1 MNKSFLS
8 ESIKLLV
15 KKYQLSEILEEIYS
29 QTETETSEQDSDPSI
44 GSWIRAERVNQ
55 DNGLLLCGQIKKEHI
70 HKLSDTIFPDKDI
83 KSEEEEDGNKFDT
96 AIIDELSPVP
106 SFFQFHDELSPVP
119 SFSQFQEPEETEP
132 KAELQEP
139 EETETK
145 AELQEPKEVSQ
156 QVKDFVHKIKAE
168 KKGITETRQQ
178 KLEKILQ
185 EVVNGLTVE
194 EQLKKNNISLK
205 TFTKRYFDRRWTFE
219 RACTQP
225 TRIKM
230 APGEQ
235 EKHVKE
241 ILQQELNGKKIADI
255 LIERNISVDT
265 FTRRYIYQN
274 MPLEKACS
282 NLVPL
287 TEQINKQQKL
297 QDDILYIKP
306 KELAKN
312 LNIPIT
318 SLSEYIESGD
328 LPPTNNGKWLRKDI
342 ENNSFYQRH
351 LNK

>member
-1 MNKSFLS
+1 MSFLS

-44 GSWIRAERVNQ
+44 IGSLIRAERVNQ

-83 KSEEEEDGNKFDT
+83 KSEEDGNKVDT

-106 SFFQFHDELSPVP
+106 SF
-119 SFSQFQEPEETEP
+119 SQFQEHKETEP
-132 KAELQEP
+132 KAELQES
-139 EETETK
+139 
-145 AELQEPKEVSQ
+145 KEVSQ

-274 MPLEKACS
+274 MPLDKACS

-342 ENNSFYQRH
+342 ESNSFYQRH

>member
-29 QTETETSEQDSDPSI
+29 QTETETETSEQDSDPSI

-55 DNGLLLCGQIKKEHI
+55 DNGLPLCGQIKKEHI

-96 AIIDELSPVP
+96 AIIDEVSPVP
-106 SFFQFHDELSPVP
+106 SFFQF
-119 SFSQFQEPEETEP
+119 QEPEETES
-132 KAELQEP
+132 KAELQE
-139 EETETK
+139 T
-145 AELQEPKEVSQ
+145 KEVSQ

-168 KKGITETRQQ
+168 NKGITETRQQ

-205 TFTKRYFDRRWTFE
+205 TFTKRYFDRRWTLE

-225 TRIKM
+225 TRIKL

-265 FTRRYIYQN
+265 FTRRYVYQN

-342 ENNSFYQRH
+342 ESNSFYQRH

>member
-55 DNGLLLCGQIKKEHI
+55 DNGLPLCGQIKKEHI

-83 KSEEEEDGNKFDT
+83 KSEEDGIKFDT
-96 AIIDELSPVP
+96 AII
-106 SFFQFHDELSPVP
+106 DELSPVP

-132 KAELQEP
+132 
-139 EETETK
+139 K

-205 TFTKRYFDRRWTFE
+205 TFTKRYFDRRWTLE
-219 RACTQP
+219 RACTQQ

-342 ENNSFYQRH
+342 ESNSFYQRH

>member
-15 KKYQLSEILEEIYS
+15 KKYPLSEILEEIYS
-29 QTETETSEQDSDPSI
+29 QTEGENSEQESDPSI

-83 KSEEEEDGNKFDT
+83 KSEEDGNKVDT
-96 AIIDELSPVP
+96 AIIDEVSPVP
-106 SFFQFHDELSPVP
+106 SFF
-119 SFSQFQEPEETEP
+119 QFQEPEETEP
-132 KAELQEP
+132 KAELQE
-139 EETETK
+139 T
-145 AELQEPKEVSQ
+145 KEVSQ
-156 QVKDFVHKIKAE
+156 QVKDFVHKVKAE

-178 KLEKILQ
+178 KLEKILK
-185 EVVNGLTVE
+185 ELVNGLTVE

-205 TFTKRYFDRRWTFE
+205 TFTKRYFDRRWTLE

-265 FTRRYIYQN
+265 FTRRYVYQN

-342 ENNSFYQRH
+342 ESNSFYQRH
-351 LNK
+351 PNKQEI

>member
-29 QTETETSEQDSDPSI
+29 QTETETSEQESDPSI

-83 KSEEEEDGNKFDT
+83 KSEEEDGNKFDT
-96 AIIDELSPVP
+96 AII
-106 SFFQFHDELSPVP
+106 DELSPVP

-132 KAELQEP
+132 
-139 EETETK
+139 K

-194 EQLKKNNISLK
+194 EQMKKNNISLK
-205 TFTKRYFDRRWTFE
+205 TFTKRFFDRRWTLE

-255 LIERNISVDT
+255 LIERKISVDT

-342 ENNSFYQRH
+342 ESNSFYQRH
-351 LNK
+351 IKK

>member
-1 MNKSFLS
+1 MNTSFLS

-29 QTETETSEQDSDPSI
+29 QTEAETSEQESDPSI
-44 GSWIRAERVNQ
+44 GSWIRAERSNQ

-83 KSEEEEDGNKFDT
+83 KSEEDEIKFDT
-96 AIIDELSPVP
+96 AII
-106 SFFQFHDELSPVP
+106 DELSPVP

-132 KAELQEP
+132 
-139 EETETK
+139 K

-205 TFTKRYFDRRWTFE
+205 TFTKRYFDRRWTPE

-265 FTRRYIYQN
+265 FTRRYVYQN

-342 ENNSFYQRH
+342 ESNSFYQRH

>member
-29 QTETETSEQDSDPSI
+29 QTETETSEQESDPSI

-83 KSEEEEDGNKFDT
+83 KSEEEDGNKVDT

-106 SFFQFHDELSPVP
+106 N
-119 SFSQFQEPEETEP
+119 FSQFQEHKETEP
-132 KAELQEP
+132 KAELQE
-139 EETETK
+139 
-145 AELQEPKEVSQ
+145 LKEVSQ

-297 QDDILYIKP
+297 QDDILYIRP

-342 ENNSFYQRH
+342 ESNSFYQRH

>member
-29 QTETETSEQDSDPSI
+29 QTETETSEQESDPSI

-55 DNGLLLCGQIKKEHI
+55 DNGLPLCGQIKKEHI

-83 KSEEEEDGNKFDT
+83 KSEEEDGNKFDT
-96 AIIDELSPVP
+96 AII
-106 SFFQFHDELSPVP
+106 DELSPVP

-132 KAELQEP
+132 KAELQE
-139 EETETK
+139 T
-145 AELQEPKEVSQ
+145 KEVPQ

-274 MPLEKACS
+274 MPLDKACS

-342 ENNSFYQRH
+342 ESNSFYQRH

>member
-29 QTETETSEQDSDPSI
+29 QTEAENSEQDSDPSI
-44 GSWIRAERVNQ
+44 GAWIRAERVNQ

-96 AIIDELSPVP
+96 AIIDEVSPVP
-106 SFFQFHDELSPVP
+106 SFF
-119 SFSQFQEPEETEP
+119 QFQEPEETEP
-132 KAELQEP
+132 KAELQE
-139 EETETK
+139 T
-145 AELQEPKEVSQ
+145 KEVSQ

-178 KLEKILQ
+178 KLEKILK

-205 TFTKRYFDRRWTFE
+205 TFTKRYFDRRWTLE

-225 TRIKM
+225 TRIKL

-265 FTRRYIYQN
+265 FTRRYVYQN

-342 ENNSFYQRH
+342 ESNSFYQRH

>member
-29 QTETETSEQDSDPSI
+29 QTEAENSEQESDPSI

-83 KSEEEEDGNKFDT
+83 KSEEDGNKVDT
-96 AIIDELSPVP
+96 AIIDEVSPVP
-106 SFFQFHDELSPVP
+106 SFFQF
-119 SFSQFQEPEETEP
+119 QEHEETEP
-132 KAELQEP
+132 KAELQE
-139 EETETK
+139 T
-145 AELQEPKEVSQ
+145 KEVSQ
-156 QVKDFVHKIKAE
+156 QVKDFVHKVKAE

-205 TFTKRYFDRRWTFE
+205 TFTKRYFDRRWTLE

-241 ILQQELNGKKIADI
+241 ILQQKLNGKKIADI

-265 FTRRYIYQN
+265 FTRRYVYQN

-342 ENNSFYQRH
+342 ESNSFYQRH

>member
-15 KKYQLSEILEEIYS
+15 NKYQLSEILEEIYS
-29 QTETETSEQDSDPSI
+29 QTETETSEQESDPSI

-55 DNGLLLCGQIKKEHI
+55 DNALLLCGQIKKEHI

-83 KSEEEEDGNKFDT
+83 KSEEDGNKFDT
-96 AIIDELSPVP
+96 AII
-106 SFFQFHDELSPVP
+106 DELSPVP

-139 EETETK
+139 
-145 AELQEPKEVSQ
+145 KEVFQ

-241 ILQQELNGKKIADI
+241 ILQQEINGKKIADI

-342 ENNSFYQRH
+342 ESNSFYQRH

>member
-15 KKYQLSEILEEIYS
+15 EKYQLSEILEEIYS
-29 QTETETSEQDSDPSI
+29 QTEAETSEQESDPSI

-55 DNGLLLCGQIKKEHI
+55 DKGLLLCGQIKKEHI

-83 KSEEEEDGNKFDT
+83 KSEEEDGNKFDT
-96 AIIDELSPVP
+96 AIIDEVSPVP
-106 SFFQFHDELSPVP
+106 SFFQF
-119 SFSQFQEPEETEP
+119 QEHEETEP
-132 KAELQEP
+132 KAELQE
-139 EETETK
+139 T
-145 AELQEPKEVSQ
+145 KEVSQ

-178 KLEKILQ
+178 KLEKILK

-205 TFTKRYFDRRWTFE
+205 TFTKRYFSERRWTLE

-225 TRIKM
+225 TRIKK
-230 APGEQ
+230 APGEL

-287 TEQINKQQKL
+287 TEQINKKQKL

-342 ENNSFYQRH
+342 ESNSFYQRH

>member
-29 QTETETSEQDSDPSI
+29 QTEAENSEQESDPSI
-44 GSWIRAERVNQ
+44 GSWIRAERSNQ

-83 KSEEEEDGNKFDT
+83 KSEEEDGNKFDT
-96 AIIDELSPVP
+96 AIIDEVSPVP
-106 SFFQFHDELSPVP
+106 SFF
-119 SFSQFQEPEETEP
+119 QFQEPEETEP
-132 KAELQEP
+132 KAELQE
-139 EETETK
+139 T
-145 AELQEPKEVSQ
+145 KEVSQ
-156 QVKDFVHKIKAE
+156 QVKDFVHKVKAE

-265 FTRRYIYQN
+265 FTRRYVYQN

-342 ENNSFYQRH
+342 ESNSFYQRH
-351 LNK
+351 FKK

>member
-29 QTETETSEQDSDPSI
+29 QTEAENSEQDSDPSI
-44 GSWIRAERVNQ
+44 SSWIRAERVNQ

-96 AIIDELSPVP
+96 AIIDEVSPVP
-106 SFFQFHDELSPVP
+106 SFF
-119 SFSQFQEPEETEP
+119 QFQEPEETEP
-132 KAELQEP
+132 KEELQE
-139 EETETK
+139 T
-145 AELQEPKEVSQ
+145 KEVSQ
-156 QVKDFVHKIKAE
+156 QVKDFVHKVKAE

-178 KLEKILQ
+178 KLEKILK
-185 EVVNGLTVE
+185 EVINGLTVE

-205 TFTKRYFDRRWTFE
+205 TFTKRYFDRRWTLE

-241 ILQQELNGKKIADI
+241 ILQQEINGKKIADI

-342 ENNSFYQRH
+342 ESNSFYQRH

>member
-29 QTETETSEQDSDPSI
+29 QTEAENSEQESDPSI

-83 KSEEEEDGNKFDT
+83 KSEEDGNKVDT
-96 AIIDELSPVP
+96 AIIDEVSPVP
-106 SFFQFHDELSPVP
+106 SFF
-119 SFSQFQEPEETEP
+119 QFQEPEETEP
-132 KAELQEP
+132 KAELQE
-139 EETETK
+139 T
-145 AELQEPKEVSQ
+145 KEVSQ

-205 TFTKRYFDRRWTFE
+205 TFTKRYFDRRWTLE

-241 ILQQELNGKKIADI
+241 ILLQELNGKKIADI

-265 FTRRYIYQN
+265 FTRRYVYQN

-342 ENNSFYQRH
+342 ESNSFYQRH

>member
-29 QTETETSEQDSDPSI
+29 QTETETSEQESDPSI

-55 DNGLLLCGQIKKEHI
+55 DNGLPLCGQIKKEHI

-83 KSEEEEDGNKFDT
+83 KSEEEDGNKFDT
-96 AIIDELSPVP
+96 AII
-106 SFFQFHDELSPVP
+106 DELSPVP

-132 KAELQEP
+132 KAELQE
-139 EETETK
+139 T
-145 AELQEPKEVSQ
+145 KEVPQ

-241 ILQQELNGKKIADI
+241 ILQQKINGKKIADI

-342 ENNSFYQRH
+342 ESNSFYQRH

>member
-29 QTETETSEQDSDPSI
+29 QTEAETSEQESDPSI

-83 KSEEEEDGNKFDT
+83 KSEEEDGNGNKIDT
-96 AIIDELSPVP
+96 VISDEVSPVP
-106 SFFQFHDELSPVP
+106 SFFQFQEDELSPVP

-132 KAELQEP
+132 
-139 EETETK
+139 K

-178 KLEKILQ
+178 KLEKILK
-185 EVVNGLTVE
+185 EVINGLTVE

-205 TFTKRYFDRRWTFE
+205 TFTKRYFSERRWTLE

-342 ENNSFYQRH
+342 ESNSFYQKH
-351 LNK
+351 LNNK

>member
-29 QTETETSEQDSDPSI
+29 QTETENSEQDSDPSI

-96 AIIDELSPVP
+96 AIIDEVSPVP
-106 SFFQFHDELSPVP
+106 SFF
-119 SFSQFQEPEETEP
+119 QFQEPEETEP
-132 KAELQEP
+132 KAELQE
-139 EETETK
+139 T
-145 AELQEPKEVSQ
+145 KEVSQ
-156 QVKDFVHKIKAE
+156 QVKDFVHKVKAE

-178 KLEKILQ
+178 KLEKILK

-205 TFTKRYFDRRWTFE
+205 TFTKRYFDRRWTLE

-342 ENNSFYQRH
+342 ESNSFYQRH
-351 LNK
+351 LNNK

>member
-29 QTETETSEQDSDPSI
+29 QTEETSEQESDPSI

-55 DNGLLLCGQIKKEHI
+55 DNDLLLCGQIKKEHI

-83 KSEEEEDGNKFDT
+83 KSEEEDGNKFDT

-106 SFFQFHDELSPVP
+106 SF
-119 SFSQFQEPEETEP
+119 SQF
-132 KAELQEP
+132 
-139 EETETK
+139 
-145 AELQEPKEVSQ
+145 QEPKEVSQ

-205 TFTKRYFDRRWTFE
+205 TFTKRYFDRRWTLE

-230 APGEQ
+230 SPGEQ

-342 ENNSFYQRH
+342 ESNSFYQRH

>member
-29 QTETETSEQDSDPSI
+29 QTEAENSEQESDPSI

-83 KSEEEEDGNKFDT
+83 KSEEDGNKVDT
-96 AIIDELSPVP
+96 AIIDEVSPVP
-106 SFFQFHDELSPVP
+106 SFF
-119 SFSQFQEPEETEP
+119 QFQEPEETEP
-132 KAELQEP
+132 KAELQE
-139 EETETK
+139 T
-145 AELQEPKEVSQ
+145 KEVSQ

-178 KLEKILQ
+178 KLEKILK

-194 EQLKKNNISLK
+194 EHLKKNNISLK
-205 TFTKRYFDRRWTFE
+205 TFTKRYFDRRWTLE

-241 ILQQELNGKKIADI
+241 ILQHELNGKKIADI

-265 FTRRYIYQN
+265 FTRRYVYQN

-342 ENNSFYQRH
+342 ESNSFYQRH

>member
-29 QTETETSEQDSDPSI
+29 QTETETSEQESDPSI

-83 KSEEEEDGNKFDT
+83 KSEEEDGNKFDT
-96 AIIDELSPVP
+96 AII
-106 SFFQFHDELSPVP
+106 DELSPVP

-132 KAELQEP
+132 KAELQE
-139 EETETK
+139 T
-145 AELQEPKEVSQ
+145 KEVPQ

-168 KKGITETRQQ
+168 KKSITETRQQ

-342 ENNSFYQRH
+342 ESNSFYQRH

>member
-29 QTETETSEQDSDPSI
+29 QTETETETSEQESDPSI
-44 GSWIRAERVNQ
+44 GSWIRAERSNQ
-55 DNGLLLCGQIKKEHI
+55 DNGFLLCGQIKKEHI

-106 SFFQFHDELSPVP
+106 SF
-119 SFSQFQEPEETEP
+119 SQFQEPEETEP
-132 KAELQEP
+132 KAELQE
-139 EETETK
+139 T
-145 AELQEPKEVSQ
+145 KEVCQ

-194 EQLKKNNISLK
+194 EQMKKNNISLK
-205 TFTKRYFDRRWTFE
+205 TFTKRFFDRRWTLE

-255 LIERNISVDT
+255 LIERKISVDT

-342 ENNSFYQRH
+342 ESNSFYQRH
-351 LNK
+351 IKK

>member
-29 QTETETSEQDSDPSI
+29 QTEAENSEQESDPSI
-44 GSWIRAERVNQ
+44 SSWIRAERVNQ

-96 AIIDELSPVP
+96 AIIDEVSPVP
-106 SFFQFHDELSPVP
+106 SFFQF
-119 SFSQFQEPEETEP
+119 QKPEETEP
-132 KAELQEP
+132 KEELQE
-139 EETETK
+139 T
-145 AELQEPKEVSQ
+145 KEVSQ
-156 QVKDFVHKIKAE
+156 QVKDFVHKVKAE

-178 KLEKILQ
+178 KLEKILK
-185 EVVNGLTVE
+185 EVINGLTVE

-205 TFTKRYFDRRWTFE
+205 TFTKRYFSERRWTLE

-342 ENNSFYQRH
+342 ESNSFYQRH

>member
-29 QTETETSEQDSDPSI
+29 QTETETSEQDSEPSI
-44 GSWIRAERVNQ
+44 GSWIRAERHNQ

-83 KSEEEEDGNKFDT
+83 KSEEEEDGNKVDT
-96 AIIDELSPVP
+96 AIIDP
-106 SFFQFHDELSPVP
+106 SFF
-119 SFSQFQEPEETEP
+119 QFQEPEETEP
-132 KAELQEP
+132 KAELQES
-139 EETETK
+139 
-145 AELQEPKEVSQ
+145 KEVSQ

-185 EVVNGLTVE
+185 EVVNELTVE

-205 TFTKRYFDRRWTFE
+205 TFTKRYFDRRWTLE
-219 RACTQP
+219 RACTQV

-274 MPLEKACS
+274 MSLEKACS

-342 ENNSFYQRH
+342 ESNSFYQRH

>member
-44 GSWIRAERVNQ
+44 GSWIRAERSNQ

-83 KSEEEEDGNKFDT
+83 KSEEDGNKFDT

-106 SFFQFHDELSPVP
+106 SFSK
-119 SFSQFQEPEETEP
+119 FQEPEETEP
-132 KAELQEP
+132 KSELQE
-139 EETETK
+139 T
-145 AELQEPKEVSQ
+145 KEVSQ

-194 EQLKKNNISLK
+194 EQMKKNNISLK
-205 TFTKRYFDRRWTFE
+205 TFTKRFFDRRWTLE

-255 LIERNISVDT
+255 LIERKISVDT

-342 ENNSFYQRH
+342 ESNSFYQRH
-351 LNK
+351 IKK

>member
-29 QTETETSEQDSDPSI
+29 QTEAENSEQESDPSI

-83 KSEEEEDGNKFDT
+83 KSEEDGNKVDT
-96 AIIDELSPVP
+96 AIIDEVSPVP
-106 SFFQFHDELSPVP
+106 SFF
-119 SFSQFQEPEETEP
+119 QFQEPEETEP
-132 KAELQEP
+132 KAELQE
-139 EETETK
+139 T
-145 AELQEPKEVSQ
+145 KEVSQ

-178 KLEKILQ
+178 KLEKILK

-194 EQLKKNNISLK
+194 EHLKKNNISLK
-205 TFTKRYFDRRWTFE
+205 TFTKRYFDRRWTLE

-241 ILQQELNGKKIADI
+241 ILQQKLNGKKIADI

-265 FTRRYIYQN
+265 FTRRYVYQN

-342 ENNSFYQRH
+342 ESNSFYQRH
-351 LNK
+351 FKK

>member
-44 GSWIRAERVNQ
+44 SSWIRAERVNQ

-83 KSEEEEDGNKFDT
+83 KSEEEDGNKVDT
-96 AIIDELSPVP
+96 AIIDP
-106 SFFQFHDELSPVP
+106 SFF
-119 SFSQFQEPEETEP
+119 QFQEPEETEP
-132 KAELQEP
+132 KAELQE
-139 EETETK
+139 T
-145 AELQEPKEVSQ
+145 KEVSQ

-342 ENNSFYQRH
+342 ESNSFYQRH

>member
-29 QTETETSEQDSDPSI
+29 QTEAENSEQESDPSI

-83 KSEEEEDGNKFDT
+83 KSEEDGNKVDT
-96 AIIDELSPVP
+96 AIIDEVSPVP
-106 SFFQFHDELSPVP
+106 SFF
-119 SFSQFQEPEETEP
+119 QFQEPEETEP
-132 KAELQEP
+132 KAELQE
-139 EETETK
+139 T
-145 AELQEPKEVSQ
+145 KEVSQ

-178 KLEKILQ
+178 KLEKILK
-185 EVVNGLTVE
+185 ELVNGLTVE

-205 TFTKRYFDRRWTFE
+205 TFTKRYFDRRWTLE

-241 ILQQELNGKKIADI
+241 ILQQKLNGKKIADI

-265 FTRRYIYQN
+265 FTRRYVYQN

-342 ENNSFYQRH
+342 ESNSFYQRH
-351 LNK
+351 LNKQEI

>member
-29 QTETETSEQDSDPSI
+29 QTEAETSEQESDPSI
-44 GSWIRAERVNQ
+44 DSWIRAERSNQ

-83 KSEEEEDGNKFDT
+83 KSEEEEGNKVDT
-96 AIIDELSPVP
+96 AIIDP
-106 SFFQFHDELSPVP
+106 SFF
-119 SFSQFQEPEETEP
+119 QFQEPEETEP
-132 KAELQEP
+132 KAELQE
-139 EETETK
+139 T
-145 AELQEPKEVSQ
+145 KEVSQ

-178 KLEKILQ
+178 KLEKILK

-265 FTRRYIYQN
+265 FTRRYVYQN

-342 ENNSFYQRH
+342 ESNSFYQRH

>member
-29 QTETETSEQDSDPSI
+29 QTETETETSEQDSDPSI
-44 GSWIRAERVNQ
+44 GLWIRAERSNQ

-83 KSEEEEDGNKFDT
+83 KSEEEDGNKFDT
-96 AIIDELSPVP
+96 AII
-106 SFFQFHDELSPVP
+106 DELSPVP

-132 KAELQEP
+132 KSELQE
-139 EETETK
+139 T
-145 AELQEPKEVSQ
+145 KEVSQ

-194 EQLKKNNISLK
+194 EQMKKNNISLK
-205 TFTKRYFDRRWTFE
+205 TFTKRFFDRRWTLE

-274 MPLEKACS
+274 MPIEKACS

-342 ENNSFYQRH
+342 ESNSFYQRH
-351 LNK
+351 IKK

>member
-29 QTETETSEQDSDPSI
+29 QTETETEDSDPSI
-44 GSWIRAERVNQ
+44 GSWIKAERVNQ
-55 DNGLLLCGQIKKEHI
+55 DNGLLLCGQIKKEYI

-83 KSEEEEDGNKFDT
+83 KSEEEEEEGNKFDT

-106 SFFQFHDELSPVP
+106 SF
-119 SFSQFQEPEETEP
+119 SQF
-132 KAELQEP
+132 
-139 EETETK
+139 
-145 AELQEPKEVSQ
+145 QEPKEVSQ

-282 NLVPL
+282 NLVLL

-297 QDDILYIKP
+297 QDDILYIRP

-342 ENNSFYQRH
+342 ESNSFYQRH

>member
-29 QTETETSEQDSDPSI
+29 QTEAENSEQESDPSI

-83 KSEEEEDGNKFDT
+83 KSEEDGNKVDT
-96 AIIDELSPVP
+96 AIIDEVSPVP
-106 SFFQFHDELSPVP
+106 SFF
-119 SFSQFQEPEETEP
+119 QFQEPEETEP
-132 KAELQEP
+132 KAELQE
-139 EETETK
+139 T
-145 AELQEPKEVSQ
+145 KEVSQ
-156 QVKDFVHKIKAE
+156 QVKDFVHKVKAE

-178 KLEKILQ
+178 KLEKILK

-194 EQLKKNNISLK
+194 EHLKKNNISLK
-205 TFTKRYFDRRWTFE
+205 TFTKRYFDRRWTLE

-241 ILQQELNGKKIADI
+241 ILQQKLNGKKIADI

-265 FTRRYIYQN
+265 FTRRYVYQN

-342 ENNSFYQRH
+342 ESNSFYQRH

>member
-1 MNKSFLS
+1 MNTSFLS

-29 QTETETSEQDSDPSI
+29 QTEAEANKQESDPSI
-44 GSWIRAERVNQ
+44 GSWIRAERSNQ

-83 KSEEEEDGNKFDT
+83 KSEEDEIKFDT
-96 AIIDELSPVP
+96 AII
-106 SFFQFHDELSPVP
+106 DELSPVP

-132 KAELQEP
+132 
-139 EETETK
+139 K

-205 TFTKRYFDRRWTFE
+205 TFTKRYFDRRWTLE

-265 FTRRYIYQN
+265 FTRRYVYQN

-342 ENNSFYQRH
+342 ESNSFYQRH

>member
-29 QTETETSEQDSDPSI
+29 QTETETSEQESDPSI

-55 DNGLLLCGQIKKEHI
+55 DTGILLCGQIKKEHI

-83 KSEEEEDGNKFDT
+83 KSEEEDGNKFDT
-96 AIIDELSPVP
+96 AII
-106 SFFQFHDELSPVP
+106 DELSPVP

-132 KAELQEP
+132 
-139 EETETK
+139 K

-178 KLEKILQ
+178 KLEKILK
-185 EVVNGLTVE
+185 EVVDGLTVE

-205 TFTKRYFDRRWTFE
+205 TFTKRFFDRRWTHE

-225 TRIKM
+225 TRIKL

-241 ILQQELNGKKIADI
+241 ILQQEINGKKIADI
-255 LIERNISVDT
+255 LVERNISVDT

-351 LNK
+351 INK

>member
-1 MNKSFLS
+1 MNKNFLS

-29 QTETETSEQDSDPSI
+29 QTEAETREQESDPSI
-44 GSWIRAERVNQ
+44 GSWIRAERSNQ

-106 SFFQFHDELSPVP
+106 SFFQF
-119 SFSQFQEPEETEP
+119 QEPEETEP
-132 KAELQEP
+132 KAELQE
-139 EETETK
+139 T
-145 AELQEPKEVSQ
+145 KEVSQ

-178 KLEKILQ
+178 KLEKILK

-205 TFTKRYFDRRWTFE
+205 TFTKRYFDRRWTPE

-225 TRIKM
+225 TRIKL

-241 ILQQELNGKKIADI
+241 ILQQDLNGKKIADI

-342 ENNSFYQRH
+342 ESNSFYQRH
-351 LNK
+351 FKK

>member
-29 QTETETSEQDSDPSI
+29 QTEAENSEQESDPSI

-83 KSEEEEDGNKFDT
+83 KSEEDGNKVDT
-96 AIIDELSPVP
+96 AIIDEVSPVP
-106 SFFQFHDELSPVP
+106 SFFQF
-119 SFSQFQEPEETEP
+119 QEHEETEP
-132 KAELQEP
+132 KAELQE
-139 EETETK
+139 T
-145 AELQEPKEVSQ
+145 KEVSQ

-178 KLEKILQ
+178 KLEKILK

-194 EQLKKNNISLK
+194 EHLKKNNISLK
-205 TFTKRYFDRRWTFE
+205 TFTKRYFDRRWTLE

-241 ILQQELNGKKIADI
+241 ILQQKLNGKKIADI

-265 FTRRYIYQN
+265 FTRRYVYQN

-342 ENNSFYQRH
+342 ESNSFYQRH

>member
-83 KSEEEEDGNKFDT
+83 KSEEEDGNKFDT
-96 AIIDELSPVP
+96 AII
-106 SFFQFHDELSPVP
+106 DELSPVP

-139 EETETK
+139 K
-145 AELQEPKEVSQ
+145 ELSQ

-178 KLEKILQ
+178 KLEKILK

-205 TFTKRYFDRRWTFE
+205 TFTKRYFSDRRWTLE

-230 APGEQ
+230 APGEL

-255 LIERNISVDT
+255 LIERNISVYT
-265 FTRRYIYQN
+265 FTRRYFYQN

-342 ENNSFYQRH
+342 ESNSFYQRH

>member
-29 QTETETSEQDSDPSI
+29 QTETETSEQESDPSI

-83 KSEEEEDGNKFDT
+83 KSEEDGNKFDT
-96 AIIDELSPVP
+96 AIIDEVSPVP
-106 SFFQFHDELSPVP
+106 SFF
-119 SFSQFQEPEETEP
+119 QFQEPEETEP
-132 KAELQEP
+132 KEELQE
-139 EETETK
+139 T
-145 AELQEPKEVSQ
+145 KEVSQ
-156 QVKDFVHKIKAE
+156 QVKDFVHKVKAE

-205 TFTKRYFDRRWTFE
+205 TFTKRYFDRRWTLE

-342 ENNSFYQRH
+342 ESNSFYQRH

>member
-29 QTETETSEQDSDPSI
+29 QTEAENSEQDSDPSI

-83 KSEEEEDGNKFDT
+83 KSEEEEEDGNKFDT
-96 AIIDELSPVP
+96 AIIDEVSPVP
-106 SFFQFHDELSPVP
+106 SFF
-119 SFSQFQEPEETEP
+119 QFQEPEETEP
-132 KAELQEP
+132 KAELQE
-139 EETETK
+139 T
-145 AELQEPKEVSQ
+145 KEVSQ

-205 TFTKRYFDRRWTFE
+205 TFTKRYFDRRWTLE

-265 FTRRYIYQN
+265 FTRRYVYQN

-342 ENNSFYQRH
+342 ESNSFYQRH

>member
-29 QTETETSEQDSDPSI
+29 QTETETSEQESDPSI

-55 DNGLLLCGQIKKEHI
+55 DTGIPLCGQIKKEHI

-106 SFFQFHDELSPVP
+106 SF
-119 SFSQFQEPEETEP
+119 SQFQEPEETEP

-139 EETETK
+139 
-145 AELQEPKEVSQ
+145 KEISQ

-185 EVVNGLTVE
+185 EVVNGLTVK

-205 TFTKRYFDRRWTFE
+205 TFTKRYFDRRWTLE
-219 RACTQP
+219 RACTQQ

-255 LIERNISVDT
+255 LIERKISVDT

-351 LNK
+351 IKK